1 MQLEPSQ
8 ALEKPVVEEAE
19 INLHDVWIN
28 GGNLQCLTLVPDRI
42 NISAKGTAININLI
56 SAKSKYR

>member
-28 GGNLQCLTLVPDRI
+28 GGNLHCLTLVPKAQPSI
-42 NISAKGTAININLI
+42 LT
-56 SAKSKYR
+56 